1 MSSNLQR
8 FLGGSPGSV
17 LVRLVFLSLVVGAF
31 LAFLDITPVELIER
45 LTRTLRVLLG
55 NGFEAVRRLGLW
67 IAYGAMIVIPL
78 WLLSRLLNRGR

>member
-8 FLGGSPGSV
+8 LLGGSPGSV

-31 LAFLDITPVELIER
+31 LAFLDITPVELVDR

>member
-31 LAFLDITPVELIER
+31 LAFLDITPVELVDR

>member
-31 LAFLDITPVELIER
+31 LAFLDITPVELVER